1 MKKIKKL
8 TLRAETIRK
17 LDLLGRVVGG
27 NVGNTGNTIGVPA
40 SDTHIC
46 RSVGCGVDGTQGVP
60 CWDSFLC
67 YSVDC

>member
-27 NVGNTGNTIGVPA
+27 NVGNTGDTIGVPPIF
-40 SDTHIC
+40 TL
-46 RSVGCGVDGTQGVP
+46 RFCGTGDDGTQGVP